1 MFHLPLRQTEGFVKS
16 LFSLA
21 SLPLPVP
28 CFSTL
33 CRRRLKFEV
42 FRVRREKIEGMV
54 LIVDSS
60 GVKVMGEG
68 EWANRQKGERRRKG
82 WIKVHI
88 CIDYKKG
95 QIVEFSLTNER
106 VHESKVFKD
115 LIKGVEGKGLKVKE
129 LIMDGAYDREEVWS
143 EVVE

>member
-1 MFHLPLRQTEGFVKS
+1 M
-16 LFSLA
+16 
-21 SLPLPVP
+21 
-28 CFSTL
+28 
-33 CRRRLKFEV
+33 
-42 FRVRREKIEGMV
+42 RREKIEGMV

-106 VHESKVFKD
+106 IHESKVFKD
-115 LIKGVEGKGLKVKE
+115 LIK
-129 LIMDGAYDREEVWS
+129 
-143 EVVE
+143 